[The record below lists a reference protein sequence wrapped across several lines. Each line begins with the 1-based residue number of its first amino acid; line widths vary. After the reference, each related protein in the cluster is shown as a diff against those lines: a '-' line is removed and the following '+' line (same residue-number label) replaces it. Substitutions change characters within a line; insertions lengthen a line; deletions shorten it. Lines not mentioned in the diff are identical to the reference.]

1 MNQIKTEL
9 SGLLRRH
16 DILRATL
23 FAGRVQNPS
32 FSSTLFVERILEIA
46 AQVWH
51 RCARCKYDSLK
62 KVAAINHV
70 IFNQL
75 EFQGKSDKFKQVID
89 DPERY
94 YLHRV
99 LENKIGS
106 PLTLT
111 LLYCIMADQ
120 VGIDYEVLALPSY
133 YLLRIKDDSNEIYVD
148 PFEHGKVLGQED
160 FQKKFRSAMNRNRI
174 LSTNLFE
181 RVNSQQLVARLLQQL
196 KHIYIL
202 KGNAVE
208 ALRAI
213 EMLTC
218 IFPESPELTRDRGV
232 LYCEMEYFSQAMKD
246 LKSYLKARPT
256 ADDVAEIKKLTSM
269 LKGYREIVN

>member
-1 MNQIKTEL
+1 MIEIKTEL
-9 SGLLRRH
+9 SKLLRR
-16 DILRATL
+16 DDLLRAAL
-23 FAGRVQNPS
+23 FAGRIQNPA
-32 FSSTLFVERILEIA
+32 FDGAIFVERILEMA
-46 AQVWH
+46 AKVWH
-51 RCARCKYDSLK
+51 RSARSKYDPLK
-62 KVAAINHV
+62 KAEAVNHV
-70 IFNQL
+70 LFKQS
-75 EFQGKSDKFKQVID
+75 EFQGKSDKYKQVID

-99 LENKIGS
+99 LDNKIGS

-120 VGIDYEVLALPSY
+120 VGIEYEVLALPSY
-133 YLLRIKDDSNEIYVD
+133 YLVRLKGLSDEVYVD
-148 PFEHGKVLGQED
+148 PFDGGKFLGQED

-181 RVNSQQLVARLLQQL
+181 RINSQQLVARLIQQL

-202 KGNAVE
+202 KGGAVE
-208 ALRAI
+208 ALRAV

-232 LYCEMEYFSQAMKD
+232 LYCEMEYFTQAMKD
-246 LKSYLKARPT
+246 LKFYLKARPT
-256 ADDVAEIKKLTSM
+256 ADDVNEIKKLTSM

>member
-1 MNQIKTEL
+1 MNEIKSEL
-9 SGLLRRH
+9 LGLLRR
-16 DILRATL
+16 DDLLRAAL
-23 FAGRVQNPS
+23 FAGHVQHPTFNDS
-32 FSSTLFVERILEIA
+32 IYVEQILEMA
-46 AQVWH
+46 AKVWH
-51 RCARCKYDSLK
+51 RSMRLKYDPIK
-62 KVAAINHV
+62 KAQSINHV
-70 IFNQL
+70 LYQL
-75 EFQGKSDKFKQVID
+75 YEFQGKSEKYKQVID

-99 LENKIGS
+99 LETKVGS

-111 LLYCIMADQ
+111 LIYAIMADQ
-120 VGIDYEVLALPSY
+120 VGIEYEVLALPSY
-133 YLLRIKDDSNEIYVD
+133 YLIKLKGVSDEVYID
-148 PFEHGKVLGQED
+148 PFDYGKFLGRED

-181 RVNSQQLVARLLQQL
+181 RINVQQLVSRLLQQL

-208 ALRAI
+208 ALRAV

-218 IFPESPELTRDRGV
+218 IFPESPELTRDRGI
-232 LYCEMEYFSQAMKD
+232 LYCEMEYFTKAMKD

-256 ADDVAEIKKLTSM
+256 ADDVNEIKKLTSM

>member
-1 MNQIKTEL
+1 MNEIKSEL
-9 SGLLRRH
+9 IRLLHRHDLLR
-16 DILRATL
+16 AAL
-23 FAGRVQNPS
+23 FAGQVQTSS
-32 FSSTLFVERILEIA
+32 FNGSPYVERVLEMA
-46 AQVWH
+46 ARVWH
-51 RCARCKYDSLK
+51 RASRFKYDPIK
-62 KVAAINHV
+62 KAEAINYV
-70 IFNQL
+70 L
-75 EFQGKSDKFKQVID
+75 YKVEGLQGKSEKYKQVID

-99 LENKIGS
+99 MDNKIGS

-111 LLYCIMADQ
+111 MIYAIMAEQ

-133 YLLRIKDDSNEIYVD
+133 YLIKLKGVSEEIYID
-148 PFEHGKVLGQED
+148 PFDHGKFLGQED

-181 RVNSQQLVARLLQQL
+181 RINTQQLVARLIQQL

-208 ALRAI
+208 ALRSV
-213 EMLTC
+213 ELLTC
-218 IFPESPELTRDRGV
+218 IFPESPELTRDRGI
-232 LYCEMEYFSQAMKD
+232 LYCEMEYFTKAMSD

-256 ADDVAEIKKLTSM
+256 ADDVNEIKKLTSM

>member
-1 MNQIKTEL
+1 MNEIKTEL
-9 SGLLRRH
+9 SKLLRRH
-16 DILRATL
+16 DLLRAAL
-23 FAGRVQNPS
+23 FAGQVQTPS
-32 FSSTLFVERILEIA
+32 FNASPYVERVLEMA
-46 AQVWH
+46 ARVWH
-51 RCARCKYDSLK
+51 RASRFKYDPIK
-62 KVAAINHV
+62 KCEAINH
-70 IFNQL
+70 IL
-75 EFQGKSDKFKQVID
+75 YKAEGLQGKSEKYKQVID

-99 LENKIGS
+99 MDNKIGS

-111 LLYCIMADQ
+111 MIYAIMAEQ

-133 YLLRIKDDSNEIYVD
+133 YLIKLSGISEELYID
-148 PFEHGKVLGQED
+148 PFDSGKFLGQED

-181 RVNSQQLVARLLQQL
+181 RINAQQLVARLIQQL

-208 ALRAI
+208 ALRAV

-218 IFPESPELTRDRGV
+218 IFPESPELTRDRGI
-232 LYCEMEYFSQAMKD
+232 LYCEMEYFTKAMRD
-246 LKSYLKARPT
+246 LKSYLKSRPT
-256 ADDVAEIKKLTSM
+256 ADDVNEIKKLTSM

>member
-1 MNQIKTEL
+1 MNQIKSEL
-9 SGLLRRH
+9 LQLLHRHDLLR
-16 DILRATL
+16 AAL
-23 FAGRVQNPS
+23 FAGHVQHP
-32 FSSTLFVERILEIA
+32 FFDDGLYVDRILEMA
-46 AQVWH
+46 AKVWH
-51 RCARCKYDSLK
+51 RSMKAKYNSVK
-62 KVAAINHV
+62 KAQAINQV
-70 IFNQL
+70 LYKL
-75 EFQGKSDKFKQVID
+75 EGFQGKSDKFKQVID
-89 DPERY
+89 DPDRY

-99 LENKIGS
+99 LDNKIGS

-111 LLYCIMADQ
+111 LIYAIMADQ

-133 YLLRIKDDSNEIYVD
+133 YLIKLKGINEEIYID
-148 PFEHGKVLGQED
+148 PFDHGKFLGPED

-181 RVNSQQLVARLLQQL
+181 RINAQQLVARVLQQL

-208 ALRAI
+208 ALRAV
-213 EMLTC
+213 ELLTC

-232 LYCEMEYFSQAMKD
+232 LYCEMEYFTQAIKD
-246 LKSYLKARPT
+246 LKRYLKARPT